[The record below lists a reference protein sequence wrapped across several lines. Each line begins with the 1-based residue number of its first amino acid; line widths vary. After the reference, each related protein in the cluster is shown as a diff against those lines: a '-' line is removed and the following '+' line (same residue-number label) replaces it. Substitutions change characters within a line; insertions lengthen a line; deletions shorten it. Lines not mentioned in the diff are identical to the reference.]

1 MKTSQ
6 TGLVAFYI
14 GVFVSIFLV
23 VSAVLWQ
30 SLNQITA
37 ISIDYLLPWAL
48 VIGLLAGLFSNWAI
62 NRFVYQKIKI
72 IYKNIHDLK
81 VGDEQ
86 DEDQV
91 ASLSSFESVEQDVT
105 EWAEDRKNE
114 IRELKEREAFRREFI
129 GNVSHELKTPIF
141 NIQGYILTLL
151 DGGINDPEINLKYL
165 KRANK
170 SVERMI
176 NLVQD
181 MDALNKLESGVID
194 LDVKAFDIAAMVKDV
209 FEVLDVKAANRK
221 IKMELVR
228 DFERPVRVSADPY
241 KIEQVLLNLVSNAIK
256 YGKEKGR
263 VEVRFFDMDDK
274 ILIEVSDNGLGIP
287 EKDVPRIFERFY
299 RVDKSRTR
307 EAGGSGL
314 GLAIVKHILD
324 VHKQTINVRSA
335 VGTGSTFSF
344 TLKKVK

>member
-6 TGLVAFYI
+6 TGVVAVLIGLTVFLLVQVAFYY
-14 GVFVSIFLV
+14 LQR
-23 VSAVLWQ
+23 LDL
-30 SLNQITA
+30 SLALTTGA
-37 ISIDYLLPWAL
+37 FWGLPLA
-48 VIGLLAGLFSNWAI
+48 IGLVSGLISHWII

-81 VGDEQ
+81 VGSEK

-91 ASLSSFESVEQDVT
+91 ASLSSFETVERDVT
-105 EWAEDRKNE
+105 DWAEERKNE
-114 IRELKEREAFRREFI
+114 IRELKERENFRREFI

-151 DGGINDPEINLKYL
+151 DGGINDPEINIKYL

-181 MDALNKLESGVID
+181 MDALNKLESGVLD
-194 LDVKAFDIAAMVKDV
+194 LELKVFDIAMMVKDV
-209 FEVLDVKAANRK
+209 FEILDTKAGDRR
-221 IKMELVR
+221 ISLDLVR
-228 DFERPVRVSADPY
+228 DFERPIKVLADPY

-256 YGKEKGR
+256 YGRDKGR

-274 ILIEVSDNGLGIP
+274 ILVEVSDDGSGIP
-287 EKDVPRIFERFY
+287 EKDIPRIFERFY

-324 VHKQTINVRSA
+324 VHKQTINVRSSK
-335 VGTGSTFSF
+335 GTGSTFSF
-344 TLKKVK
+344 TLKKSK

>member
-6 TGLVAFYI
+6 TGVVAVLIGLTVFLLVLIAFYYLERLNLSSALTPGAFWGLPLAI
-14 GVFVSIFLV
+14 GVVSGL
-23 VSAVLWQ
+23 
-30 SLNQITA
+30 
-37 ISIDYLLPWAL
+37 ISHWI
-48 VIGLLAGLFSNWAI
+48 I

-81 VGDEQ
+81 VGSEK

-91 ASLSSFESVEQDVT
+91 ASLSSFETVERDVT
-105 EWAEDRKNE
+105 DWAEERKNE
-114 IRELKEREAFRREFI
+114 ILELKERENFRREFI

-151 DGGINDPEINLKYL
+151 DGGINDPEINIKYL

-181 MDALNKLESGVID
+181 MDALNKLESGVLD
-194 LDVKAFDIAAMVKDV
+194 LELKSFDIAAMVKDV
-209 FEVLDVKAANRK
+209 FEILDTKSADRR
-221 IKMELVR
+221 ISLDLVR
-228 DFERPVRVSADPY
+228 DFERPIKVLADPY

-256 YGKEKGR
+256 YGRDKGR

-274 ILIEVSDNGLGIP
+274 ILVEVSDDGPGIP
-287 EKDVPRIFERFY
+287 EKDIPRIFERFY

-324 VHKQTINVRSA
+324 VHKQTINVRSSK
-335 VGTGSTFSF
+335 GTGSTFSF
-344 TLKKVK
+344 TLKKSK